1 MVLSIL
7 LVLGED
13 EIVVVLMLRWERS
26 VEGLLGW
33 AKAAQALLGKQ
44 LGATTP
50 RAVMGIC
57 AESRD
62 EEVSI

>member
-1 MVLSIL
+1 MVLSVL
-7 LVLGED
+7 LVLGE
-13 EIVVVLMLRWERS
+13 EGIVVVLMLRWERS
-26 VEGLLGW
+26 VEGLLGS
-33 AKAAQALLGKQ
+33 AQALLGKQ

-57 AESRD
+57 VEFRD